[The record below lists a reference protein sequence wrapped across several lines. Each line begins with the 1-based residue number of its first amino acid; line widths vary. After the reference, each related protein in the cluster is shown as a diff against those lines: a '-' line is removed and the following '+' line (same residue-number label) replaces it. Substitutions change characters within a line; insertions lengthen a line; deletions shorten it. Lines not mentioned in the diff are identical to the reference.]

1 MQLTINK
8 RLGLSAEDVWTHFAD
23 FSGVARFHPFVETA
37 DQLSEQNEGVGARRK
52 CNFYDGNSVVEKI
65 IEWEQGRRMNV
76 ELSEMSM
83 PMKRATVEFIVVP
96 HGDHESDI
104 AITMNF
110 TPKFGLVGAMMGAMM
125 MKPMMRKML
134 TQVLSGLE
142 HHVRTGETIG
152 RGGVPLSAGAM
163 KGTEGRPATA

>member
-125 MKPMMRKML
+125 M
-134 TQVLSGLE
+134 LE

>member
-1 MQLTINK
+1 MQFTITK

-52 CNFYDGNSVVEKI
+52 CNFYDGKSVVEKI

-83 PMKRATVEFIVVP
+83 PMKRASVEFIVVSR
-96 HGDHESDI
+96 GEQESDVT
-104 AITMNF
+104 ITMNF
-110 TPKFGLVGAMMGAMM
+110 TPKFGLMGAMMGAMM
-125 MKPMMRKML
+125 MKPMMRKMFAQIL
-134 TQVLSGLE
+134 NGLE
-142 HHVRTGETIG
+142 HHARTGEAIG
-152 RGGVPLSAGAM
+152 RGGAPLSTGAL
-163 KGTEGRPATA
+163 KGNEGRPATA

>member
-125 MKPMMRKML
+125 MKL

-152 RGGVPLSAGAM
+152 RGGGPRSAGAM